1 MKKLHGAAG
10 FAAMFLV
17 IIALLITSFQ
27 IGIYGDPEYGFY
39 KEEYEKYNVTD
50 SLDMTI
56 EDVMEVTEYMMD
68 YLIGREEVLSIE
80 TNVDGETQDFFNE
93 QDRLH
98 MEDVKNLFL
107 GG

>member
-50 SLDMTI
+50 SMDMTI
-56 EDVMEVTEYMMD
+56 
-68 YLIGREEVLSIE
+68 
-80 TNVDGETQDFFNE
+80 
-93 QDRLH
+93 
-98 MEDVKNLFL
+98 
-107 GG
+107 

>member
-1 MKKLHGAAG
+1 MDFTKRNMKS
-10 FAAMFLV
+10 
-17 IIALLITSFQ
+17 I
-27 IGIYGDPEYGFY
+27 
-39 KEEYEKYNVTD
+39 NVTD